1 VRSTGKKS
9 ASHGA
14 GVQEFQTE
22 KGSNAMLRLDR
33 RTLLSATAMGVLA
46 TPAIAPGALAQGWP
60 SRPIELLIGFAA
72 GGGTDILA
80 RTLAPFMEKHLG
92 GGVRIGILNRPGPG
106 GEIGFTQ
113 LAQARPDGYTLGML
127 NAPAFITIPHERRTR
142 YTFES
147 FEFIANLVSDP
158 ASINVHPDS
167 PFQTIHD
174 LVNHAK
180 ENPGRITIG
189 MQGTGSAM
197 HLATLAF
204 MKRAGIRA
212 TLVPFPGTAPNR
224 TALLGR
230 HIMAST
236 FGIGEAAPFVKEG
249 QIRNLGF
256 MAASR
261 WEELPDAKTMR
272 EQGLDVIAG
281 SDRGLGA
288 PAGTPT
294 EIIERL
300 SAAVTASLADPEFR
314 VKAREQ
320 LLFLAP
326 MPREEYRAY
335 LTQLNTEIAQQWRE
349 DPWRR

>member
-1 VRSTGKKS
+1 MTRLHRRS
-9 ASHGA
+9 
-14 GVQEFQTE
+14 
-22 KGSNAMLRLDR
+22 
-33 RTLLSATAMGVLA
+33 LLSATAMGVLA
-46 TPAIAPGALAQGWP
+46 TPAIVPHASAQSWP

-92 GGVRIGILNRPGPG
+92 GGARIGVVNRPGPG

-113 LAQARPDGYTLGML
+113 LAQARPDGHTIGML

-147 FEFIANLVSDP
+147 FEFVANLVSDP
-158 ASINVHPDS
+158 ASINVHPS
-167 PFQTIHD
+167 SEFQTID
-174 LVNHAK
+174 QLVAWAK
-180 ENPGRITIG
+180 ANPGRMTIG

-204 MKRAGIRA
+204 MRKVDIRA

-256 MAASR
+256 MAANR
-261 WEELPDAKTMR
+261 WDELPDAKTMR
-272 EQGLDVIAG
+272 EQGIDVVAG
-281 SDRGLGA
+281 SDRGLA
-288 PAGTPT
+288 VPAGTPT

-300 SAAVTASLADPEFR
+300 SNAVTASLADPEFQ

-326 MPREEYRAY
+326 MPREEYRTY
-335 LTQLNTEIAQQWRE
+335 LTQLNEEIGRLWRE